1 MVKVKSSVKIYTPRV
16 KAIDKASVKAL
27 EMAAEALHTDV
38 KQAQVMPYDLG
49 TMQNT
54 QTFVDASRSSRGIVS
69 LVVNTKYARRL
80 YFHPEYHFRK
90 TENPNAQGRWLEWW
104 INGNKKAFCRDAYAQ
119 FLSQNGGIR

>member
-16 KAIDKASVKAL
+16 KAIDKASIKAL
-27 EMAAEALHTDV
+27 EMAAEALHTEV
-38 KQAQVMPYDLG
+38 VEAQVMPFYEG
-49 TMQNT
+49 TMQDKS
-54 QTFVDASRSSRGIVS
+54 TFVDASRSSRGIVS

-80 YFHPEYHFRK
+80 YFHPEYHFQK

>member
-16 KAIDKASVKAL
+16 KAIDKASIKAL
-27 EMAAEALHTDV
+27 EMTAEALHTDV

-69 LVVNTKYARRL
+69 LVISTPYARRL
-80 YFHPEYHFRK
+80 YFHPEYHFQK
-90 TENPNAQGRWLEWW
+90 TENKNAQGRWLEWW